1 MVKVRFA
8 PSPTGYLHI
17 GGARTALFNYLYARH
32 NNGKF
37 VLRIEDT
44 DKERSTKES
53 EVEILESM
61 KWLGLNWD
69 EGPGVS
75 ADDSMYYQT
84 RRLDVYHKYAEKL
97 LSEGKAYKCF
107 CTKEELDADRK
118 KAEAE
123 KRAFKYD
130 GKCGRLSAE
139 EVKANEAAGK
149 PFVVRIRVEQTGE
162 TIVKDIV
169 RGDVKVQNST
179 LDDVIILRTDKM
191 PIYNFV
197 VVVDDVEMGITH
209 VIRGEDH
216 LSNTPKQIHIYK
228 ALGFPMPEFAHIP
241 LILGQDKSKLS
252 KRHGET
258 SVMRYKELGYLPE
271 ALVNYLALL
280 GWSPDNE
287 DTIFSMEQLIEKFA
301 LDRVHKSGAMFD
313 NKKLMYINGVHIR
326 GKSADELTK
335 MCVPYLIKDG
345 VITEDDVKNRY
356 DFVKHTVVLQQEK
369 LQVLSEISALSSYF
383 YKDEYEM
390 NEDAAKVW
398 EKNAAERVKIL
409 EIFKKIVE
417 ETGVDKVK
425 VEERLKADMEAAG
438 IKAKAFMHVIRVV
451 LSGTTMGP
459 GLFDIVETLGK
470 DKCLKRIAKYGG

>member
-17 GGARTALFNYLYARH
+17 GGARTALFNYLFARH

-44 DKERSTKES
+44 DRERSTKES
-53 EVEILESM
+53 ELEILESM
-61 KWLGLNWD
+61 KWLGLDWD
-69 EGPGVS
+69 EGPGKS

-84 RRLDVYHKYAEKL
+84 KRLDVYNRYAEKL

-107 CTKEELDADRK
+107 CTKEELDAERK

-130 GKCGRLSAE
+130 GRCSRLTPE
-139 EVKANEAAGK
+139 EVKKNEDAGK
-149 PFVVRIRVEQTGE
+149 PYTIRLKIDKEGE
-162 TIVKDIV
+162 TIVNDIV
-169 RGDVKVQNST
+169 RGEVRVQNST
-179 LDDVIILRTDKM
+179 LDDIIIMRADKM

-228 ALGFPMPEFAHIP
+228 ALGFELPKFAHIP
-241 LILGQDKSKLS
+241 LILGADKAKLS

-258 SVMRYKELGYLPE
+258 SVMRYKEMGFLP
-271 ALVNYLALL
+271 AAMVNYLALL
-280 GWSPDNE
+280 GWSPDSE
-287 DTIFSMEQLIEKFA
+287 ETIFTLDEIISRFD
-301 LDRVHKSGAMFD
+301 LDRVHKSAAMFD

-326 GKSADELTK
+326 KKSADELTK
-335 MCVPYLIKDG
+335 LCVPYLIKDSI
-345 VITEDDVKNRY
+345 ITEEDVKSRY
-356 DFVKHTVVLQQEK
+356 EYIKHTIVLQQEK
-369 LQVLSEISALSSYF
+369 MQVLSEISALSTYF
-383 YKDEYEM
+383 YRDDIDM
-390 NEDAAKVW
+390 NEDAKKVW
-398 EKNAAERVKIL
+398 EKNAADRGRVL
-409 EIFKKIVE
+409 EIFKKILE
-417 ETGVDKVK
+417 EEGADKAK
-425 VEERLKADMEAAG
+425 VEENLKKEMETAV
-438 IKAKAFMHVIRVV
+438 IKPKVYMHIIRVV
-451 LSGTTMGP
+451 LSGMTMGP

-470 DKCLKRIAKYGG
+470 ERCLKRVEKYI